1 MKTWDDWGET
11 RMKRLNESKIR
22 RIVRDILYDA
32 GVLRLIANEDLVDR
46 LGYID
51 FGETIDK
58 IETNLSKFLEVEVDL
73 HGCTTW
79 DEIIVKC
86 GQYYKQPCVLTYT
99 PKQDIFWSNGDP
111 QEFLDKLLDIVAD
124 MEQDGDDYALNPYI
138 ESLKYLVNE
147 YVTVGEE

>member
-1 MKTWDDWGET
+1 
-11 RMKRLNESKIR
+11 MKRLNESKIR
-22 RIVRDILYDA
+22 RIVRDVLYDA
-32 GVLRLIANEDLVDR
+32 GVLRLVSDEDLCDR

-58 IETNLSKFLEVEVDL
+58 IENNLSKFLEVEADL

-86 GQYYKQPCVLTYT
+86 GQYYKQPRVLTYT